1 MSPDYFVR
9 QRKSEPQPFF
19 LCHILGIKNTLD
31 LLSAHLASRIGYGN
45 NYMFFVFGS
54 DGKPNGACPPESK
67 PVATERCLFA
77 EFNNSRASM
86 GKKVKKHSSEFKFKV
101 VLESYLKDNVAEV
114 SRQYGINANQLS
126 LWREQFISQGYQAFE
141 GDAAKG
147 DAKFR
152 KKVEQLENLIGKKEV
167 EISILK
173 NYLDFYVPLDGK

>member
-1 MSPDYFVR
+1 
-9 QRKSEPQPFF
+9 
-19 LCHILGIKNTLD
+19 
-31 LLSAHLASRIGYGN
+31 
-45 NYMFFVFGS
+45 
-54 DGKPNGACPPESK
+54 
-67 PVATERCLFA
+67 
-77 EFNNSRASM
+77 M

-126 LWREQFISQGYQAFE
+126 LWREQFISQGHQAFE

>member
-1 MSPDYFVR
+1 
-9 QRKSEPQPFF
+9 
-19 LCHILGIKNTLD
+19 
-31 LLSAHLASRIGYGN
+31 
-45 NYMFFVFGS
+45 MFFVFGG

-77 EFNNSRASM
+77 KLNNSGTSM

-101 VLESYLKDNVAEV
+101 VLESYIKDSVAEV

-126 LWREQFISQGYQAFE
+126 LWREQFISQGHQAFE

-152 KKVEQLENLIGKKEV
+152 KKVEQLENLIGK
-167 EISILK
+167 
-173 NYLDFYVPLDGK
+173 